1 MINGILYLYSR
12 KSHSY
17 ITEPARTD
25 IIHGIDNVVNTVSQF
40 ISNTNYRIDA
50 CVDYTRPSLAIEI
63 NQLRYAFLDA
73 KTRGVKI
80 RYLTEITKDN
90 LRYCKELVSLVSELR
105 HLDGI
110 KGSFYINEQEYAA
123 PATYHEKGKSANMMI
138 HSTVKEIV
146 EHQQYVFDTIW
157 NTSTSAERKIKEL
170 ESEGTISI
178 GITEIIDHSLKTQEL
193 FINLIKSAESEILLI
208 LPTVNAF
215 MREYRIGAIQLLKE
229 LSTNAMQRETSSKE
243 NLQKQGIRRAEVS
256 IRILTPTND
265 DINKIINNMNITT
278 TSSRL
283 SEGEGK
289 VSNKANNSL
298 LQIRYLESLPKYN
311 VTTATILVVDRKISL
326 VMEKVDD
333 SKESFVEAVGLSTYS
348 TSEPTIMSYVSIFE
362 NFWNQIELYD
372 ELKES
377 KEKLEATNEQLKEHD
392 KMQREFI
399 NIASHELKT
408 PTQAI
413 LGYST
418 LIQRHPERRDEMIRA
433 IERNAI
439 RLQSLTNSILD
450 VSRIDSQTLKL
461 NKEKFNINE
470 KIRNVVEDIKSKGD
484 EIEIAFTDPKVDPI
498 VVEAD
503 KIRIYEVI
511 SNLLINAIKFTK
523 KSNSNSSN
531 GISTIT
537 IFTDIKSNQAYKKGS
552 SNSDVEEVII
562 SIRDRGMGINPNV
575 QEKLF
580 SKFVTTSETGS
591 GLGLFISKGIVEA
604 HGGKMW
610 AENNADGKGATFA
623 FSLPLSKEHEPGGP
637 SYHIIR

>member
-1 MINGILYLYSR
+1 
-12 KSHSY
+12 
-17 ITEPARTD
+17 
-25 IIHGIDNVVNTVSQF
+25 
-40 ISNTNYRIDA
+40 
-50 CVDYTRPSLAIEI
+50 
-63 NQLRYAFLDA
+63 
-73 KTRGVKI
+73 
-80 RYLTEITKDN
+80 
-90 LRYCKELVSLVSELR
+90 
-105 HLDGI
+105 
-110 KGSFYINEQEYAA
+110 
-123 PATYHEKGKSANMMI
+123 
-138 HSTVKEIV
+138 
-146 EHQQYVFDTIW
+146 
-157 NTSTSAERKIKEL
+157 
-170 ESEGTISI
+170 
-178 GITEIIDHSLKTQEL
+178 
-193 FINLIKSAESEILLI
+193 
-208 LPTVNAF
+208 

-229 LSTNAMQRETSSKE
+229 LSTNAMQRETSSKD
-243 NLQKQGIRRAEVS
+243 NLQRQGRRAEVS

-265 DINKIINNMNITT
+265 DINKIINNMNIT

-348 TSEPTIMSYVSIFE
+348 TSEPTVMSYVSVFE
-362 NFWNQIELYD
+362 NFWNQIELYE

-377 KEKLEATNEQLKEHD
+377 KEKLEETNEQLKEHD

-450 VSRIDSQTLKL
+450 VSRIESQTLKL

-470 KIRNVVEDIKSKGD
+470 KIRNVINDIKSK
-484 EIEIAFTDPKVDPI
+484 EERIEITFAEPKVDPI

-511 SNLLINAIKFTK
+511 SNLLTNAIKFTQ
-523 KSNSNSSN
+523 KSYSDSSN

-552 SNSDVEEVII
+552 SNSGIEEVII

-580 SKFVTTSETGS
+580 SKFVTTSDTGS

-604 HGGKMW
+604 HGGRIW

-637 SYHIIR
+637 FYQIIR